1 MEFDN
6 VEAMKSVVA
15 VGLGAS
21 IVPSLSLGAGHVAT
35 ANMLVRP
42 LSPRVSRRVG
52 LTRLRGKHSTD
63 GMELVFA
70 ALLALRGQASSAR
83 STSRARE
90 RQIERGF
97 KPNAG

>member
-21 IVPSLSLGAGHVAT
+21 VVPSLSLGAGHVA

-42 LSPRVSRRVG
+42 LSPRASRQVG
-52 LTRLRGKHSTD
+52 LVRLRGKRGTE
-63 GMELVFA
+63 GIELVSA
-70 ALLALRGQASSAR
+70 ALLGLRGQRSPAR
-83 STSRARE
+83 SM
-90 RQIERGF
+90 
-97 KPNAG
+97 

>member
-21 IVPSLSLGAGHVAT
+21 IVPSLSLGAGHIPV

-42 LSPRVSRRVG
+42 LTPSASRRVG
-52 LTRLRGKHSTD
+52 LVRLRSKPSTE
-63 GMELVFA
+63 GMELVSA
-70 ALLALRGQASSAR
+70 ALLSLRPQRTSAYR
-83 STSRARE
+83 S
-90 RQIERGF
+90 
-97 KPNAG
+97 